1 MPSYPQ
7 TFRLRQIFERPRVE
21 DVPAEVEK
29 QLARLRLAD
38 RIRPGQTVAIAVGSR
53 GIAEIHR
60 IVRSVVQHFLRIGA
74 QPFIVPAMGSHGGGT
89 AAGQRRIL
97 ESYGVT
103 EPYCGCPIRA
113 SMETVV
119 VDQMAE
125 NFPIHFDQLASEAD
139 HVFVCARVKSHT
151 SFVGRIESGLMKML
165 LVGLGKHDG
174 AKVFHRAIHDFSFD
188 EIVRGVGR
196 RVLDRCHILGGM
208 AVVENAY
215 NEVARLSAVEP
226 SEFEQADE
234 SLLALAKQW
243 LPRLPFDFAHILI
256 VDEIG
261 KNISGAGMDTNVV
274 GRKFRDGRQAF
285 NETPKIRRI
294 IVRGLSKATHGIAH
308 GVGLADFCKTR
319 LVREADR
326 EGTWVNGLASGSVAI
341 SAFPLHFETDR
352 ELLDASLAIIGL
364 VEPPNAKLMWI
375 KNTLELAEVECSAAY
390 LDEARA
396 RTDLE
401 ILTGLRDL
409 PLDAEGNLP
418 EWRSSHSQS

>member
-7 TFRLRQIFERPRVE
+7 TFRLRQHFERPRVE
-21 DVPAEVEK
+21 DVPAEVERQLERL
-29 QLARLRLAD
+29 QLAQLV
-38 RIRPGQTVAIAVGSR
+38 RPGQSVAIAVGSR
-53 GIAEIHR
+53 GIADIPT
-60 IVRSVVQHFLRIGA
+60 IVRGVVQHFLRLGA
-74 QPFIVPAMGSHGGGT
+74 APFIVPAMGSHGGGT

-103 EPYCGCPIRA
+103 EPFCGCPIRA

-119 VDQMAE
+119 VDRMAE
-125 NFPIHFDQLASEAD
+125 NFPIHFDRLAGEAD

-165 LVGLGKHDG
+165 LVGLGKHEG

-188 EIVRGVGR
+188 EIVRNVGR
-196 RVLDRCHILGGM
+196 RVLERCRILGGM

-215 NEVARLSAVEP
+215 NEVARLSAVGP

-234 SLLALAKQW
+234 SVLALAKQW

-256 VDEIG
+256 IDEIG
-261 KNISGAGMDTNVV
+261 KDISGAGMDTNVV

-308 GVGLADFCKTR
+308 GVGIADFCKTR

-326 EGTWVNGLASGSVAI
+326 EGTWVNGLASGSVAV

-352 ELLDASLAIIGL
+352 ELLEASLAIVGL
-364 VEPPNAKLMWI
+364 VEPPQAKLMWI
-375 KNTLELAEVECSAAY
+375 KNTLELAVVECSAAY
-390 LDEARA
+390 LEEARA

-401 ILTGLRDL
+401 VLTGLRDL

-418 EWRSSHSQS
+418 EWRSLS